1 MSFQAGDWEMLG
13 LECLMDGAGESS
25 VIYFVGRICLA
36 VTPTCAA
43 QSLRKYSWGEEEDH
57 SHLEGTSWPGNQLNG
72 GSLNLFHIKSF
83 LCSTGVFARHRSS
96 EWVLNKKNEDPQ
108 KCDQRLTKFY
118 RKVTKDARIP
128 KWWRGP
134 LTIAEE
140 RGQRVSPP
148 PTSSNTNTQI
158 HSLCPK

>member
-57 SHLEGTSWPGNQLNG
+57 SQLGDPLRALRGPVDQGTSWMEGL
-72 GSLNLFHIKSF
+72 
-83 LCSTGVFARHRSS
+83 
-96 EWVLNKKNEDPQ
+96 
-108 KCDQRLTKFY
+108 
-118 RKVTKDARIP
+118 
-128 KWWRGP
+128 
-134 LTIAEE
+134 
-140 RGQRVSPP
+140 
-148 PTSSNTNTQI
+148 
-158 HSLCPK
+158 